1 MPRGGLAKRGLNL
14 TGDMVPVEHLVLTAR
29 IKHCP
34 PSPQSDSVPRGG
46 PAIQPGGGL
55 FVASVDGL
63 DVQGEGETADVARD
77 ELVQAMISWISA
89 MDCADSMAVA
99 LAEAGFPE
107 IDEETELHLEFA
119 DSQAET
125 VVD

>member
-1 MPRGGLAKRGLNL
+1 MF
-14 TGDMVPVEHLVLTAR
+14 
-29 IKHCP
+29 
-34 PSPQSDSVPRGG
+34 
-46 PAIQPGGGL
+46 QPGGGL

-77 ELVQAMISWISA
+77 ELIQAMISWISA